1 MQSIPVFLNDYGE
14 IVLEIDRLIKADRE
28 SLNSIAP
35 QRGNKSASN
44 PVTGAQPSV
53 CQMLAQA
60 AAGRESKPKPT
71 LWQTS
76 PPIAPYTDSAS
87 GSPASRGSDQRQT
100 RLFKTRFCSYGLD
113 CPYLAKGKCLYAHSK
128 EEIRLRPPP
137 PSGYRVPVVRASRSV
152 APDQS
157 PTGSNES
164 VWSLPE
170 SPVHATQRDSL
181 LECGHS
187 ASLLDC
193 LVSSDSI
200 RSTMGGGSSS
210 FSSLLGGAV

>member
-1 MQSIPVFLNDYGE
+1 M
-14 IVLEIDRLIKADRE
+14 LEIDRLIKADRE
-28 SLNSIAP
+28 SLISIAP
-35 QRGNKSASN
+35 QRGTKSVSN
-44 PVTGAQPSV
+44 TVTCTQPSV

-60 AAGRESKPKPT
+60 SAGRESKPQPT

-76 PPIAPYTDSAS
+76 PPTASYTDSAS
-87 GSPASRGSDQRQT
+87 GSPTSRGSDQRQA

-113 CPYLAKGKCLYAHSK
+113 CPYLAKGKCLYAHNK
-128 EEIRLRPPP
+128 DEIRLRPPP
-137 PSGYRVPVVRASRSV
+137 PSGYRVPVVRASQSV

-170 SPVHATQRDSL
+170 SPVHAIQRDPL

-193 LVSSDSI
+193 LVSTDSM